1 MPVELKAMPRLELRA
16 KLVVVAKVPPPK
28 VNWAAVAP
36 PGAVPRLLSAE
47 IFKIPP
53 LIVVAPL

>member
-28 VNWAAVAP
+28 VNWPAVAP
-36 PGAVPRLLSAE
+36 PGTAPRLLSAE
-47 IFKIPP
+47 IFKVPP

>member
-28 VNWAAVAP
+28 VNS
-36 PGAVPRLLSAE
+36 PGVGLPGTAPRL
-47 IFKIPP
+47 PP
-53 LIVVAPL
+53 LAICSVPALIVVTPL